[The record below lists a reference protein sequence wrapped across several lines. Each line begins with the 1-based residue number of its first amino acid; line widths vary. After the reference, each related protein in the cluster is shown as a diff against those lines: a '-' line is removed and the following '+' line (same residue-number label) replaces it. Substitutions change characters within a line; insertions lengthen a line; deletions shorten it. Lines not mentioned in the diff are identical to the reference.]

1 MVLLSVSPW
10 PSLMSPCS
18 STTAA
23 SLSVFVK
30 SDTRAVEEI
39 IGEPSAVAAVDD
51 SVTVSLV
58 VVDAIV
64 VDTILELD

>member
-1 MVLLSVSPW
+1 
-10 PSLMSPCS
+10 
-18 STTAA
+18 
-23 SLSVFVK
+23 VFVK
-30 SDTRAVEEI
+30 SDTRAGEEK